1 MPAIEKKSVQ
11 GNVSFFKRKRG
22 YAVLGLV
29 LALGAS
35 SVWYHRAAVAGAAR
49 SAENG
54 ADAAEPTDE
63 FTTLTGGW
71 GELQCRMV
79 NLEQPA
85 EYIAFDKTDWD
96 GPLWHFTANSEAA
109 LRQSLIQA
117 GCDEGTAT
125 KLLAT
130 KRSDAPGRWVLKP
143 DDETVL
149 GLKEELRSKLYLLL
163 ADNPLNRGQ
172 AAPLYVPQGDVERF
186 FRGKFDA
193 ARNIDTWARHLSY
206 KRNGYVYFSDIE
218 VLARVT
224 RLSDEERTT
233 LRRAVSATP
242 VVMAR
247 LKASSPAS
255 LDSVV
260 NYWGFSMPGVLVK
273 DIRPLFDAQLRSPG
287 GGAVSI
293 LYVLPPL
300 ARAKLYTTPL
310 TPKGDEPLPDCHFT
324 ALNFFSESVDP
335 QLSNQ
340 DYATR
345 YLSERYYQI
354 GAPGRPGDLVVLV
367 DANNRIVHSA
377 TYLAGDVVYTKN
389 GINLGQ
395 PWVLMHLNDMLA
407 CYSVKET
414 VRVGYMRKRT
424 S

>member
-1 MPAIEKKSVQ
+1 MPAIEKTSVQ

-29 LALGAS
+29 LALGVS

-49 SAENG
+49 SADARAEA
-54 ADAAEPTDE
+54 ADTGDE
-63 FTTLTGGW
+63 FTTLSGGW
-71 GELQCRMV
+71 GELQCRLV
-79 NLEQPA
+79 SLEQPA
-85 EYIAFDKTDWD
+85 EYIAFDKNDWS
-96 GPLWHFTANSEAA
+96 GPFWHIAA
-109 LRQSLIQA
+109 PTESVLKQSLLQA

-130 KRSDAPGRWVLKP
+130 KRSDAPGQWVLKP
-143 DDETVL
+143 DDETIL
-149 GLKEELRSKLYLLL
+149 GLKEEVRSRLYLLL

-172 AAPLYVPQGDVERF
+172 AAPLYVPKGDVERVF
-186 FRGKFDA
+186 QGKFDP
-193 ARNIDTWARHLSY
+193 ARNLETWARHLSY
-206 KRNGYVYFSDIE
+206 KRNGYVYFSDME
-218 VLARVT
+218 VLARVA
-224 RLSDEERTT
+224 RLNEEERAT

-247 LKASSPAS
+247 LKVGSPAG

-310 TPKGDEPLPDCHFT
+310 TPKADEPLPDCHFT

-367 DANNRIVHSA
+367 DAQNRIVHSA

-395 PWVLMHLNDMLA
+395 PWVLMHLDDMLG